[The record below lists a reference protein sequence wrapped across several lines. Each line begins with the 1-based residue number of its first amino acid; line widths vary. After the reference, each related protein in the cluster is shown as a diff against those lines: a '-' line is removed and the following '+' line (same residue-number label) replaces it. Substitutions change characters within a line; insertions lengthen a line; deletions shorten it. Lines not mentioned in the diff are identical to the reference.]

1 MLREKTMMKKRIT
14 ASRGFTLIELIIATV
29 IMIFVVLA
37 IGMALVDGQ
46 RGWNYMYDRVYSD
59 IVTDGYVAR
68 RKLDAVLRK
77 ASREKFLIDPA
88 GSWVEVYYYASDAST
103 VLDRYA
109 RFYTTGS
116 TLNVEYGQLNPT
128 STLSIE
134 TVCGNVSGCTF
145 NQLGRSIQ
153 MVLKLDNGKQTNTVT
168 TSAVTNN

>member
-1 MLREKTMMKKRIT
+1 MMKKRLT
-14 ASRGFTLIELIIATV
+14 ASRGFTLIELIIATA

-46 RGWNYMYDRVYSD
+46 RGWNYMYNRVYSD
-59 IVTDGYVAR
+59 IVTDGFVAR

-88 GSWVEVYYYASDAST
+88 GSWVEVYYYASEAST

-109 RFYTTGS
+109 RFS
-116 TLNVEYGQLNPT
+116 TSGTKLTVEYGLLNPK
-128 STLSIE
+128 STLSTE
-134 TVCGNVSGCTF
+134 TVCENVSSCTF

-153 MVLKLDNGKQTNTVT
+153 MVLELDNGKQTNTII

>member
-1 MLREKTMMKKRIT
+1 
-14 ASRGFTLIELIIATV
+14 
-29 IMIFVVLA
+29 
-37 IGMALVDGQ
+37 GQ
-46 RGWNYMYDRVYSD
+46 RGWNYMYNRVYSD

-103 VLDRYA
+103 VVDRYA
-109 RFYTTGS
+109 RFFTAGNE
-116 TLNVEYGQLNPT
+116 LKIEYGQLNPITT
-128 STLSIE
+128 SAIE

-145 NQLGRSIQ
+145 DQLGRSIQ
-153 MVLKLDNGKQTNTVT
+153 MVLKLDNGKQTNTVI